1 MSPETGKKVYIETF
15 GCWLNKGESNIIAT
29 LLTKRGY
36 EIIQDIEKADII
48 IVNTCAVRGD
58 TENKIFRRL
67 HEINKTT
74 QAKHTKLI
82 VSGCLVNVR
91 PRSILEI
98 VPQASLVEPDATEK
112 IPEIIES
119 ESPIYILRQ
128 YQNLRT
134 VLPEFK
140 GGSFHIVPI
149 QSGCL
154 GNCAFCIEW
163 VTRGRGVKSYEPQ
176 IIVENIREAVRK
188 GAREILLTGQDV
200 AAYGYDLKITL
211 YDLLKEILDKVD
223 GTYRI
228 RLGMMEPMLLSRF
241 IRDLLPLFR
250 DERLYRYF
258 HIPVQSGDD
267 KVLRLMRRKY
277 TVQDYKEIVSHIRQQ
292 PWKSSIVTDLIV
304 GFPGEDE
311 ESFRRTLAFLEE
323 VRFDKV
329 HVARYTLRPFTEGY
343 LLHGIPEPEKKKR
356 SRLATDVILRIA
368 YEINK
373 TYIGEVKEA
382 LVENISFKGDLT
394 ARTIEYKP
402 VIIKNQSAKI
412 GDFVKVKIVDASPLH
427 LVGEIID

>member
-1 MSPETGKKVYIETF
+1 
-15 GCWLNKGESNIIAT
+15 
-29 LLTKRGY
+29 
-36 EIIQDIEKADII
+36 
-48 IVNTCAVRGD
+48 
-58 TENKIFRRL
+58 
-67 HEINKTT
+67 
-74 QAKHTKLI
+74 
-82 VSGCLVNVR
+82 
-91 PRSILEI
+91 
-98 VPQASLVEPDATEK
+98 
-112 IPEIIES
+112 
-119 ESPIYILRQ
+119 
-128 YQNLRT
+128 
-134 VLPEFK
+134 
-140 GGSFHIVPI
+140 
-149 QSGCL
+149 
-154 GNCAFCIEW
+154 
-163 VTRGRGVKSYEPQ
+163 
-176 IIVENIREAVRK
+176 
-188 GAREILLTGQDV
+188 
-200 AAYGYDLKITL
+200 
-211 YDLLKEILDKVD
+211 
-223 GTYRI
+223 
-228 RLGMMEPMLLSRF
+228 MEPMLLSRF
-241 IRDLLPLFR
+241 IRELLPLFR